1 MDYGIR
7 ELPNSRNNLLHSLI
21 LSRDPPTANEVQRLY
36 ETLINDEGPIKA
48 LLERSSENYHFR
60 AALVANPD
68 EMLPKLSH
76 FLRSIKFIVLN
87 RNTQYARTTGFATE
101 AIRIPDAF
109 TRHVALV
116 LVNEAPGTFDISSS
130 GYHDFILSILE
141 IYIPLAQF
149 ATASL
154 NTLRDLISQ
163 ILEMPREVCT
173 IEKIVSEV
181 TGATLLKD
189 LLGNNSLIHRVFTDV
204 SLCLFGDRLAKLITG
219 CIASHGSDIEDLVL
233 GFESMGAIQ
242 KKIEEQALDIE
253 SKGRFTA
260 IGRIPI
266 NLGEA
271 EKEFLNLARI
281 AIPYNI
287 TTAKHT
293 IESLLGRCR
302 DQIRMML
309 SSFPCSTCKARL
321 FGIIKTRPDYT
332 LRAERR
338 RDFDD
343 INAPLG
349 VFPIYLS
356 DTAMRD
362 LKSSRVDGNLSKIL
376 RTLQKLADGMW
387 ESDTELSVSSSK
399 SQARSESALRAA
411 RWCPEGYILWERG
424 IGRVEESSEEWIQ
437 IVKIIRVGSQ
447 TDVKTAISAARK
459 AQRTYS
465 KEYRRAAAIS
475 IQNPARPGTLMPKN
489 FIGKDAIG
497 LEVNNAIIFGSSSSS
512 RKLAPSDA
520 LILHKIFCTGK
531 QYSLT
536 KRVAEMILQGGHQ
549 AEVPF
554 VVSPEEEFI
563 VNYFDSSLCIL
574 GRSGTGKTT
583 CLVFRLLAS
592 YIRDRLMNNDK
603 EVRQIF
609 LTRSPVL
616 AEKIRQYVSRLINSQ
631 CMKFGIVDDV
641 AEDSDTDAI
650 TEEDKITTTSL
661 LDVDDKSWPMIC
673 TFDSFATM
681 LGRSLRFAQRNVFSS
696 DSETSNVDISN
707 RRVDFGKFKRSYW
720 PSFPT
725 SAKKGLSVDGVFS
738 EISGVIKASSSA
750 SAYQPLSKQQY
761 QDLSYRVAPNFRP
774 GPERE
779 AVYGLYQAYEKRKTF
794 FREWDDLDRTFELHR
809 LLARDEKLSSRIRSQ
824 VTEVF
829 VDEVQDQRLPE
840 IELLLDLVNDI
851 KSFAFAGDTAQCISR
866 DSCFRFEDL
875 KNLFFQKYENLGV
888 LARQKNLAKL
898 NLFTLSKN
906 YRTHNGI
913 LKLAAK
919 IVDVLST
926 NFPYAI
932 DKFSP
937 ELGDFDGPSPIV
949 FNGFSSEDFIK
960 FILRDGEE
968 ESTGI
973 ISEFGAEQVLIVR
986 DEEAKCLLSK
996 AMGDKV
1002 MILTILESKGME
1014 FQDVFLFDFFSGSS
1028 CQSAFRALAKSQTTG
1043 SRLDDTKYPE
1053 LCIELKNLYV
1063 AITRSRE
1070 RLYILE
1076 SSVSAVQPMHDMW
1089 GLGTENAI
1097 IDIVSLDDP
1106 TRQTRLGEIKLEQS
1120 NPEEWTQKGN
1130 EFFDQRMYE
1139 QATYCYRRAGKSKL
1153 VDVCQAFI
1161 IERSGRDIISN
1172 PNSWEL
1178 ARQYYLEAAKLF
1190 RKCEWD
1196 NRALKCYE
1204 SIKEYLMAAELCEEL
1219 SKISERGPENYALRA
1234 ADFFMDAGEIPRA
1247 IPIYKQLGRHERVI
1261 SAYRKD
1267 NNVKELISYL
1277 KQYRSDIEEKLYNQN
1292 ARIIALTILSSQDIS
1307 NDLKKPAISLLSEQ
1321 EQENLY
1327 KQFKF
1332 YKELQKLLI
1341 SQGRLEDAIKLG
1353 YSEGYWGDLRDLL
1366 KQVESNPNFDRELL
1380 TAKGEQFAERILFYE
1395 LSTSLVA
1402 LIRRGNTETFE
1413 KGVTVQKFSSY
1424 PRASELFHDTA
1435 KSLNERI
1442 FNETDCRLKKP
1453 YEVLPESLML
1463 ADLLILQL
1471 FDSEEEKLASC
1482 TQSAQGLMNGVLMR
1496 SIQRLLDLHRTRILT
1511 NVDILKLFFQVI
1523 QSEDSGGYNVV
1534 KPSPIYNG
1542 NGDGGQQITSD
1553 EFLERIIG
1561 LLRQWVVRAFSW
1573 YADRQEQEY
1582 TEVREIQSDEMV
1594 NLLQM
1599 AWSMSLLTSYC
1610 SFVDRNG
1617 AFGGIWCCEPASAK
1631 RIWVSGILPFETIR
1645 SHGNY
1650 ASLSISIMV
1659 VSDLLQDP
1667 SAGLFLAKK
1676 RSTAFSLRQNANSSF
1691 RGEDSIILGCLDNF
1705 AWRLRGLMRNMAE
1718 PDFWKMLD
1726 AWERMAALR
1735 APRGFATRLWWGYIR
1750 DIEPWG
1756 QSAMR
1761 TLHEVEFCLSNPS
1774 QIQYA
1779 LRSFNQRFRASLLQL
1794 SRSNGLAN
1802 QPQGL
1807 NEIHHL
1813 LNRIDR
1819 VMAIAVYLSSH
1830 DDLVLKKS
1838 QIEFLRNNGALRLG
1852 RGKEHNEAAAE
1863 VLNTMVDI
1871 YDLVSQTMV
1880 QFVRDAWYRHAMY
1893 RRIEKSTVLAIL
1905 NSKIPYNYPM
1915 IGRKQFIEDFFQRA
1929 RGYTFWIVRQGAPNP
1944 QAAHGV
1950 PDCIDKFP
1958 AWMIAN
1964 IGLVQSQADPILFA
1978 HLYGKPPGENK
1989 FRGFPVTLVPFSPAF
2004 APEIPS
2010 QSEEIN
2016 RDQTADTSDNIETE
2030 ESNKSLAN
2038 EESSISVKAAVT
2050 IQRNWRICSNFIRN
2064 KRYLDQHPIH
2074 RRITRILKSLDL
2086 PLESNHDMFRKC
2098 FRLVGFVLFE
2108 LIQEIK
2114 FELGAITAR
2123 LGDVGR
2129 KMGSMEV
2136 MERILNGDELVR
2148 DYNDKIRAIEKSV
2161 ELSSLASIVGTK
2173 SIVAEILVI
2182 IRETQG
2188 LQERVSSST
2197 SDLDSWIQSCV

>member
-1 MDYGIR
+1 
-7 ELPNSRNNLLHSLI
+7 
-21 LSRDPPTANEVQRLY
+21 
-36 ETLINDEGPIKA
+36 
-48 LLERSSENYHFR
+48 
-60 AALVANPD
+60 
-68 EMLPKLSH
+68 
-76 FLRSIKFIVLN
+76 
-87 RNTQYARTTGFATE
+87 
-101 AIRIPDAF
+101 
-109 TRHVALV
+109 
-116 LVNEAPGTFDISSS
+116 
-130 GYHDFILSILE
+130 
-141 IYIPLAQF
+141 
-149 ATASL
+149 
-154 NTLRDLISQ
+154 
-163 ILEMPREVCT
+163 
-173 IEKIVSEV
+173 
-181 TGATLLKD
+181 
-189 LLGNNSLIHRVFTDV
+189 
-204 SLCLFGDRLAKLITG
+204 
-219 CIASHGSDIEDLVL
+219 
-233 GFESMGAIQ
+233 
-242 KKIEEQALDIE
+242 
-253 SKGRFTA
+253 
-260 IGRIPI
+260 
-266 NLGEA
+266 
-271 EKEFLNLARI
+271 
-281 AIPYNI
+281 
-287 TTAKHT
+287 
-293 IESLLGRCR
+293 
-302 DQIRMML
+302 
-309 SSFPCSTCKARL
+309 
-321 FGIIKTRPDYT
+321 
-332 LRAERR
+332 
-338 RDFDD
+338 
-343 INAPLG
+343 
-349 VFPIYLS
+349 
-356 DTAMRD
+356 
-362 LKSSRVDGNLSKIL
+362 
-376 RTLQKLADGMW
+376 
-387 ESDTELSVSSSK
+387 
-399 SQARSESALRAA
+399 
-411 RWCPEGYILWERG
+411 
-424 IGRVEESSEEWIQ
+424 
-437 IVKIIRVGSQ
+437 
-447 TDVKTAISAARK
+447 
-459 AQRTYS
+459 
-465 KEYRRAAAIS
+465 
-475 IQNPARPGTLMPKN
+475 
-489 FIGKDAIG
+489 
-497 LEVNNAIIFGSSSSS
+497 
-512 RKLAPSDA
+512 
-520 LILHKIFCTGK
+520 
-531 QYSLT
+531 
-536 KRVAEMILQGGHQ
+536 MILQGGHQ

-840 IELLLDLVNDI
+840 IERLLDLVNDI
-851 KSFAFAGDTAQCISR
+851 KSFAF
-866 DSCFRFEDL
+866 
-875 KNLFFQKYENLGV
+875 V
-888 LARQKNLAKL
+888 
-898 NLFTLSKN
+898 
-906 YRTHNGI
+906 

-1863 VLNTMVDI
+1863 VLNTIVDI

>member
-36 ETLINDEGPIKA
+36 ETLIKDEGPIKA
-48 LLERSSENYHFR
+48 LLERSSENHHFR
-60 AALVANPD
+60 AALVTNPD
-68 EMLPKLSH
+68 EMLPKLSQ
-76 FLRSIKFIVLN
+76 FLRSIKFIVPH
-87 RNTQYARTTGFATE
+87 RNTQYAGTTGFATE

-116 LVNEAPGTFDISSS
+116 LIDEAPGTFDISSS
-130 GYHDFILSILE
+130 GYHDFIFSVLE
-141 IYIPLAQF
+141 MYIPLAQF

-154 NTLRDLISQ
+154 NTLRDLISR

-181 TGATLLKD
+181 TGATLLRD
-189 LLGNNSLIHRVFTDV
+189 LLENNSLIHRVFTDV
-204 SLCLFGDRLAKLITG
+204 SLRLFGDRLAKLITG

-233 GFESMGAIQ
+233 GFESLGAIQ
-242 KKIEEQALDIE
+242 KKIEEQALEIE
-253 SKGRFTA
+253 SKGQFTV

-266 NLGEA
+266 RLGEA

-321 FGIIKTRPDYT
+321 FGVIKTRPDYT
-332 LRAERR
+332 PRAERR

-362 LKSSRVDGNLSKIL
+362 LKSSRVDGNFSKIL

-399 SQARSESALRAA
+399 SRARSESALRAA

-424 IGRVEESSEEWIQ
+424 IGRVEESCEEWIQ

-475 IQNPARPGTLMPKN
+475 IRNPARPGTLMPKK

-512 RKLAPSDA
+512 RKLSPSDA

-592 YIRDRLMNNDK
+592 YIRDRLTNNDK

-616 AEKIRQYVSRLINSQ
+616 AEKIRQYVSRLINSH
-631 CMKFGIVDDV
+631 CMKFGIVDYV

-650 TEEDKITTTSL
+650 TDEDEITTTSL

-696 DSETSNVDISN
+696 DSETSNIDTSN

-750 SAYQPLSKQQY
+750 SAYQPLSEQQY

-779 AVYGLYQAYEKRKTF
+779 AVYGLYKAYEKRKTF
-794 FREWDDLDRTFELHR
+794 FREWDDLDRIFELHR
-809 LLARDEKLSSRIRSQ
+809 LLARDEKLSSRLRSQ

-866 DSCFRFEDL
+866 DSCFRFQDL
-875 KNLFFQKYENLGV
+875 KNLFFQKYESLGA

-926 NFPYAI
+926 TFPYAI

-937 ELGDFDGPSPIV
+937 ELGDFDGPSPTV
-949 FNGFSSEDFIK
+949 FNGFSSEDFIN

-968 ESTGI
+968 GGAAV

-986 DEEAKCLLSK
+986 DEEAKYLLSK

-1043 SRLDDTKYPE
+1043 SRLDDTKHPE

-1106 TRQTRLGEIKLEQS
+1106 IRQTRLGEIKLEQS

-1130 EFFDQRMYE
+1130 EFFNQRMYE

-1161 IERSGRDIISN
+1161 IERSGRDIISD

-1190 RKCEWD
+1190 RRCEWD

-1219 SKISERGPENYALRA
+1219 SKISEKASENYALRA
-1234 ADFFMDAGEIPRA
+1234 AGFFMDAGEIPRA
-1247 IPIYKQLGRHERVI
+1247 IPLYKQLGRHERAI

-1277 KQYRSDIEEKLYNQN
+1277 KQYQSDIEEKLYNQN
-1292 ARIIALTILSSQDIS
+1292 ARIIALTILSSKDTS

-1327 KQFKF
+1327 NQFKF

-1341 SQGRLEDAIKLG
+1341 SQGRLEDAIKLS

-1380 TAKGEQFAERILFYE
+1380 TARGEQFAERILFYE

-1402 LIRRGNTETFE
+1402 LIRRGSTEAFE
-1413 KGVTVQKFSSY
+1413 KGVTFQKFSSY
-1424 PRASELFHDTA
+1424 PRVSELFHDTA

-1442 FNETDCRLKKP
+1442 FNETDCRLKKSYNIP
-1453 YEVLPESLML
+1453 PESLLL

-1471 FDSEEEKLASC
+1471 FDSEEEKIASWI
-1482 TQSAQGLMNGVLMR
+1482 QSAQGLMNDVLMR
-1496 SIQRLLDLHRTRILT
+1496 STQRLLDLYRTRILT

-1534 KPSPIYNG
+1534 KPSPIHNG
-1542 NGDGGQQITSD
+1542 NSDGGQQITSD

-1561 LLRQWVVRAFSW
+1561 LLRQWVVKAFSC
-1573 YADRQEQEY
+1573 YANNCRFGQHR
-1582 TEVREIQSDEMV
+1582 REIQSDEMM

-1617 AFGGIWCCEPASAK
+1617 AFGGRWCCEPASAK
-1631 RIWVSGILPFETIR
+1631 RVW
-1645 SHGNY
+1645 
-1650 ASLSISIMV
+1650 
-1659 VSDLLQDP
+1659 DP

-1735 APRGFATRLWWGYIR
+1735 SPRGVAKRLWWDYIR

-1779 LRSFNQRFRASLLQL
+1779 LRSFNQKFRASLLQL

-1802 QPQGL
+1802 QPQGS
-1807 NEIHHL
+1807 NEIHNL

-1871 YDLVSQTMV
+1871 YDLISQTMV
-1880 QFVRDAWYRHAMY
+1880 QSVRDAWYRHAMY

-1905 NSKIPYNYPM
+1905 NSKIPYDYPM

-1950 PDCIDKFP
+1950 PDCIEKFP

-1978 HLYGKPPGENK
+1978 HLYEKPRYENK
-1989 FRGFPVTLVPFSPAF
+1989 FRGFPVTLVPFSPTF
-2004 APEIPS
+2004 APELPS

-2016 RDQTADTSDNIETE
+2016 RDQTADASDNIENE

-2086 PLESNHDMFRKC
+2086 PLESNHGMFRKC
-2098 FRLVGFVLFE
+2098 FRLVGFVLLE

-2136 MERILNGDELVR
+2136 MERILNGDEMVR
-2148 DYNDKIRAIEKSV
+2148 DYNDKIRAIEKSI
-2161 ELSSLASIVGTK
+2161 EPSSLASIVGTK

>member
-36 ETLINDEGPIKA
+36 ETLIKDEGPIKA
-48 LLERSSENYHFR
+48 LLERSSENHHFR
-60 AALVANPD
+60 AALVTNPD
-68 EMLPKLSH
+68 EMLPKLSQ
-76 FLRSIKFIVLN
+76 FLRSIKFIVPH
-87 RNTQYARTTGFATE
+87 RNTQYAGTTGFATE

-116 LVNEAPGTFDISSS
+116 LIDEAPGTFDISSS
-130 GYHDFILSILE
+130 GYHDFIFSVLE
-141 IYIPLAQF
+141 MYIPLAQF

-154 NTLRDLISQ
+154 NTLRDLISR

-181 TGATLLKD
+181 TGATLLRD
-189 LLGNNSLIHRVFTDV
+189 LLENNSLIHRVFTDV
-204 SLCLFGDRLAKLITG
+204 SLRLFGDRLAKLITG

-233 GFESMGAIQ
+233 GFESLGAIQ
-242 KKIEEQALDIE
+242 KKIEEQALEIE
-253 SKGRFTA
+253 SKGQFTV

-266 NLGEA
+266 RLGEA

-321 FGIIKTRPDYT
+321 FGVIKTRPDYT
-332 LRAERR
+332 PRAERR

-362 LKSSRVDGNLSKIL
+362 LKSSRVDGNFSKIL

-399 SQARSESALRAA
+399 SRARSESALRAA

-424 IGRVEESSEEWIQ
+424 IGRVEESCEEWIQ

-475 IQNPARPGTLMPKN
+475 IRNPARPGTLMPKK

-512 RKLAPSDA
+512 RKLSPSDA

-592 YIRDRLMNNDK
+592 YIRDRLTNNDK

-616 AEKIRQYVSRLINSQ
+616 AEKIRQYVSRLINSH
-631 CMKFGIVDDV
+631 CMKFGIVDYV

-650 TEEDKITTTSL
+650 TDEDEITTTSL

-696 DSETSNVDISN
+696 DSETSNIDTSN

-750 SAYQPLSKQQY
+750 SAYQPLSEQQY

-779 AVYGLYQAYEKRKTF
+779 AVYGLYKAYEKRKTF
-794 FREWDDLDRTFELHR
+794 FREWDDLDRIFELHR
-809 LLARDEKLSSRIRSQ
+809 LLARDEKLSSRLRSQ

-866 DSCFRFEDL
+866 DSCFRFQDL
-875 KNLFFQKYENLGV
+875 KNLFFQKYESLGA

-926 NFPYAI
+926 TFPYAI

-937 ELGDFDGPSPIV
+937 ELGDFDGPSPTV
-949 FNGFSSEDFIK
+949 FNGFSSEDFIN

-968 ESTGI
+968 GGAAV

-986 DEEAKCLLSK
+986 DEEAKYLLSK

-1043 SRLDDTKYPE
+1043 SRLDDTKHPE

-1106 TRQTRLGEIKLEQS
+1106 IRQTRLGEIKLEQS

-1130 EFFDQRMYE
+1130 EFFNQRMYE

-1161 IERSGRDIISN
+1161 IERSGRDIISD

-1190 RKCEWD
+1190 RRCEWD

-1219 SKISERGPENYALRA
+1219 SKISEKASENYALRA
-1234 ADFFMDAGEIPRA
+1234 AGFFMDAGEIPRA
-1247 IPIYKQLGRHERVI
+1247 IPLYKQLGRHERAI

-1277 KQYRSDIEEKLYNQN
+1277 KQYQSDIEEKLYNQN
-1292 ARIIALTILSSQDIS
+1292 ARIIALTILSSKDTS

-1327 KQFKF
+1327 NQFKF

-1341 SQGRLEDAIKLG
+1341 SQGRLEDAIKLS

-1380 TAKGEQFAERILFYE
+1380 TARGEQFAERILFYE

-1402 LIRRGNTETFE
+1402 LIRRGSTEAFE
-1413 KGVTVQKFSSY
+1413 KGVTFQKFSSY
-1424 PRASELFHDTA
+1424 PRVSELFHDTA

-1442 FNETDCRLKKP
+1442 FNETDCRLKKSYNIP
-1453 YEVLPESLML
+1453 PESLLL

-1471 FDSEEEKLASC
+1471 FDSEEEKIASWI
-1482 TQSAQGLMNGVLMR
+1482 QSAQGLMNDVLMR
-1496 SIQRLLDLHRTRILT
+1496 STQRLLDLYRTRILT

-1534 KPSPIYNG
+1534 KPSPIHNG
-1542 NGDGGQQITSD
+1542 NSDGGQQITSD

-1561 LLRQWVVRAFSW
+1561 LLRQWVVKAFSC
-1573 YADRQEQEY
+1573 YANNCRFGQHR
-1582 TEVREIQSDEMV
+1582 REIQSDEMM

-1617 AFGGIWCCEPASAK
+1617 AFGGRWCCEPASAK
-1631 RIWVSGILPFETIR
+1631 RVW
-1645 SHGNY
+1645 
-1650 ASLSISIMV
+1650 
-1659 VSDLLQDP
+1659 DP

-1735 APRGFATRLWWGYIR
+1735 SPRGVAKRLWWDYIR

-1779 LRSFNQRFRASLLQL
+1779 
-1794 SRSNGLAN
+1794 
-1802 QPQGL
+1802 PQGS
-1807 NEIHHL
+1807 NEIHNL

-1871 YDLVSQTMV
+1871 YDLISQTMV
-1880 QFVRDAWYRHAMY
+1880 QSVRDAWYRHAMY

-1905 NSKIPYNYPM
+1905 NSKIPYDYPM

-1950 PDCIDKFP
+1950 PDCIEKFP

-1978 HLYGKPPGENK
+1978 HLYEKPRYENK
-1989 FRGFPVTLVPFSPAF
+1989 FRGFPVTLVPFSPTF
-2004 APEIPS
+2004 APELPS

-2016 RDQTADTSDNIETE
+2016 RDQTADASDNIENE

-2086 PLESNHDMFRKC
+2086 PLESNHGMFRKC
-2098 FRLVGFVLFE
+2098 FRLVGFVLLE

-2136 MERILNGDELVR
+2136 MERILNGDEMVR
-2148 DYNDKIRAIEKSV
+2148 DYNDKIRAIEKSI
-2161 ELSSLASIVGTK
+2161 EPSSLASIVGTK